1 MPFWTNGGKCISM
14 INKYISVLA
23 GVLALFLPGAL
34 SQAAMTIEIIGGAA
48 SRIPVMI
55 AGFKEAGAEGE
66 DPAAVVRADL
76 ARSGFFKV
84 LDAGGVPVGENQV
97 ALHRA
102 WRERGVDAVVVGQ
115 VVPMK
120 DGRVDVRFRL
130 HDAVRESELA
140 AFSYVVAPQLVRAT
154 AHRIADQVYEK
165 LTGEPGA
172 FSGRIAYIL
181 KRGKRFELQVS
192 DVDGHNAFTVTSSPE
207 PLIGPAWSPDGR
219 KMAYVS
225 FEQKKPVIY
234 VQNLADGKRHAL
246 ASFRGSN
253 SSPAWSPDGSKLAI
267 VLSKDETSQIYLIN
281 AQGGDLRRISS
292 GGALETEP
300 VFSPDGEWLYFT
312 SDRGGSPQIYRA
324 PASGGSAKRMTF
336 EGDYNASPAL
346 SRDGKLLAYV
356 HRRDGGF
363 RIASLELATGQ
374 TQVLTDTQ
382 QDESPSFAP
391 NSRTILYAT
400 LVNGRGVL
408 ATVSADGRI
417 KQRLS
422 QAGDLR
428 EPAWSP

>member
-1 MPFWTNGGKCISM
+1 MQGLIRGDMHRLM
-14 INKYISVLA
+14 INKHLMALA
-23 GVLALFLPGAL
+23 GFVVVLLHATQGL
-34 SQAAMTIEIIGGAA
+34 AAMTIEIIGGAA

-55 AGFKEAGAEGE
+55 GGFTPSGTAGD
-66 DPAAVVRADL
+66 DPAEIVRADL
-76 ARSGFFKV
+76 GRSGFFKI
-84 LDAGGVPVGENQV
+84 LDASGITSGENQ
-97 ALHRA
+97 APQHRA
-102 WRERGVDAVVVGQ
+102 WRDRGADAVVVGQ
-115 VVPMK
+115 VVPLK

-130 HDAVRESELA
+130 HDAVRENELA
-140 AFSYVVAPQLVRAT
+140 AFSYIVAPQLIRAT

-181 KRGKRFELQVS
+181 KRGGRYELQVS

-219 KMAYVS
+219 RMAYVS

-234 VQNLADGKRHAL
+234 VQTLADGRRKAL

-253 SSPAWSPDGSKLAI
+253 SSPAWSPDGKRLAV
-267 VLSKDETSQIYLIN
+267 VLSKDETSQIYLID
-281 AQGGDLRRISS
+281 ADGGDPKRLSA

-312 SDRGGSPQIYRA
+312 SDRGGNPQIYRV
-324 PASGGSAKRMTF
+324 PVSGGAPKRMTF
-336 EGDYNASPAL
+336 EGDYNASPTL

-356 HRRDGGF
+356 HRRDGRF
-363 RIASLELATGQ
+363 RIAVMELATGQ

-400 LVNGRGVL
+400 LVGGRGVL

>member
-1 MPFWTNGGKCISM
+1 M
-14 INKYISVLA
+14 INKYISVLI
-23 GVLALFLPGAL
+23 GAL
-34 SQAAMTIEIIGGAA
+34 AMFVMVGMCQAAMTIEIIGGAA

-55 AGFKEAGAEGE
+55 GGFIAPGSEGE
-66 DPAAVVRADL
+66 DPAEVVRADL

-84 LDAGGVPVGENQV
+84 LDASAVTPGENQ
-97 ALHRA
+97 AAQHRV
-102 WRERGVDAVVVGQ
+102 WRGRGADAVVVGQ
-115 VVPMK
+115 VVPLK

-130 HDAVRESELA
+130 HDAVRENELA
-140 AFSYVVAPQLVRAT
+140 AFSYVVAPQLIRAT

-181 KRGKRFELQVS
+181 KRGGRYELQVS

-207 PLIGPAWSPDGR
+207 PLIGPAWSPDAR
-219 KMAYVS
+219 RMAYVS

-234 VQNLADGKRHAL
+234 VQTLADGKRQAL
-246 ASFRGSN
+246 ANFRGSN

-267 VLSKDETSQIYLIN
+267 VLSKDESSQIYIID
-281 AQGGDLRRISS
+281 AKGGDPKRVSA

-300 VFSPDGEWLYFT
+300 VFSPDGQWIYYT

-324 PASGGSAKRMTF
+324 PVAGGAAKRMTF

-346 SRDGKLLAYV
+346 SPDGKLLAYV
-356 HRRDGGF
+356 HRRDGQF
-363 RIASLELATGQ
+363 HIVAMELASGQ
-374 TQVLTDTQ
+374 TQILTETQ

>member
-1 MPFWTNGGKCISM
+1 M
-14 INKYISVLA
+14 INKGIFLFV
-23 GVLALFLPGAL
+23 ALVAAL
-34 SQAAMTIEIIGGAA
+34 LWAPIGGAAMTIEIIGGAA
-48 SRIPVMI
+48 TRIPVMI
-55 AGFKEAGAEGE
+55 AGFSASQGEGD
-66 DPAAVVRADL
+66 DPAEIVRADL
-76 ARSGFFKV
+76 GRSGFFKII
-84 LDAGGVPVGENQV
+84 DASGITPDENQ
-97 ALHRA
+97 APQHRA
-102 WRERGVDAVVVGQ
+102 WRGRGADAVVVGQ
-115 VVPMK
+115 VVPLK

-130 HDAVRESELA
+130 HDVVRESELA
-140 AFSYVVAPQLVRAT
+140 AFSYVVAPQLIRAT

-165 LTGEPGA
+165 LTGEAGA

-181 KRGKRFELQVS
+181 KRGGRYELQVS

-234 VQNLADGKRHAL
+234 IQTLADGKRQAL

-253 SSPAWSPDGSKLAI
+253 SSPAWSPDGSRLAI
-267 VLSKDETSQIYLIN
+267 VLSKDETSQIYLI
-281 AQGGDLRRISS
+281 ASDGGDPKRLSA
-292 GGALETEP
+292 GGAIETEP
-300 VFSPDGEWLYFT
+300 VFSPDGQWLYFT
-312 SDRGGSPQIYRA
+312 SDRGGSPQIYKVSMAGGA
-324 PASGGSAKRMTF
+324 PKRVTF

-356 HRRDGGF
+356 HRRDGRF
-363 RIASLELATGQ
+363 HIAAMELATGQ

-400 LVNGRGVL
+400 LVAGRGVL

>member
-1 MPFWTNGGKCISM
+1 M
-14 INKYISVLA
+14 IKKMIAGIV
-23 GVLALFLPGAL
+23 GVLAWFVVIGA
-34 SQAAMTIEIIGGAA
+34 SHAAMTIEIIGGAA

-55 AGFKEAGAEGE
+55 ASFKSASADGE
-66 DPAAVVRADL
+66 DPADVVRADL
-76 ARSGFFKV
+76 ARSGFFRV
-84 LDAGGVPVGENQV
+84 LDAGGLAPGENQV
-97 ALHRA
+97 AQHRI
-102 WRERGVDAVVVGQ
+102 WRDRGADAVVVGQ
-115 VVPMK
+115 VVALK

-130 HDAVRESELA
+130 HDAVREQELA
-140 AFSYVVAPQLVRAT
+140 AFSYVVAPQLIRAT

-181 KRGKRFELQVS
+181 KRGGRFELQVS

-219 KMAYVS
+219 RMAYVS

-234 VQNLADGKRHAL
+234 VQSLADGKRQAV
-246 ASFRGSN
+246 ANFRGSN

-267 VLSKDETSQIYLIN
+267 VLSKDETSQIYLID
-281 AQGGDLRRISS
+281 AKGGDTRRISS

-300 VFSPDGEWLYFT
+300 VFSPDGQWLYYT
-312 SDRGGSPQIYRA
+312 SDRGGNPQIYRVPVA
-324 PASGGSAKRMTF
+324 GGGAKRMSF

-346 SRDGKLLAYV
+346 SPDGKLLAYV
-356 HRRDGGF
+356 HRRDGRF
-363 RIASLELATGQ
+363 HIAVMELASGQ

-400 LVNGRGVL
+400 LVGGRGVL

>member
-1 MPFWTNGGKCISM
+1 MAMPDKHFFVVM
-14 INKYISVLA
+14 VL
-23 GVLALFLPGAL
+23 LAMLLKLSPGH
-34 SQAAMTIEIIGGAA
+34 AAMTIEIIGGAA
-48 SRIPVMI
+48 SRIPVMVSN
-55 AGFKEAGAEGE
+55 FKAPGTEGE
-66 DPAAVVRADL
+66 DPAEVVRADL
-76 ARSGFFKV
+76 ARSGFFRI
-84 LDAGGVPVGENQV
+84 LDASAIPPSESQ
-97 ALHRA
+97 AAQHRV
-102 WRERGVDAVVVGQ
+102 WRGRGADAVVVGQ
-115 VVPMK
+115 IVPQK

-130 HDAVRESELA
+130 HDAVRENELA
-140 AFSYVVAPQLVRAT
+140 AFSYVVAPQMLRAT

-181 KRGKRFELQVS
+181 KRNRRFELQVS
-192 DVDGHNAFTVTSSPE
+192 DVDGYNAITLTSSPE
-207 PLIGPAWSPDGR
+207 PLIGATWSPDGR
-219 KMAYVS
+219 KIAYVS
-225 FEQKKPVIY
+225 FEERKPVVY
-234 VQNLADGKRHAL
+234 VQNLADGRRHAI

-267 VLSKDETSQIYLIN
+267 VLSKDETSQIYLID
-281 AQGGDLRRISS
+281 ARGGEPKRVST

-300 VFSPDGEWLYFT
+300 VFSPDGQWLYYT
-312 SDRGGSPQIYRA
+312 SDRGGNPQIYRVA
-324 PASGGSAKRMTF
+324 VGGGAAKRMTF

-346 SRDGKLLAYV
+346 SSDGKLLAYV
-356 HRRDGGF
+356 HRRDGRF
-363 RIASLELATGQ
+363 HIAAMELATGQ

-391 NSRTILYAT
+391 NGRTILYAT

>member
-1 MPFWTNGGKCISM
+1 MSM
-14 INKYISVLA
+14 INKYIY
-23 GVLALFLPGAL
+23 LFFGLVAMLLPVAS

-48 SRIPVMI
+48 SKIPVMI
-55 AGFKEAGAEGE
+55 AGFKAPGAEGE

-84 LDAGGVPVGENQV
+84 LDAGDIPPGENQV
-97 ALHRA
+97 AQHRA
-102 WRERGVDAVVVGQ
+102 WRARGVDAVVVGQ
-115 VVPMK
+115 LIALK
-120 DGRVDVRFRL
+120 DGRVEVRFRL
-130 HDAVRESELA
+130 HDAIRESELA
-140 AFSYVVAPQLVRAT
+140 AFSYIVAPQMIRAT

-192 DVDGHNAFTVTSSPE
+192 DVDGHNAFAVASSPE
-207 PLIGPAWSPDGR
+207 PIIGPAWSPDGR

-234 VQNLADGKRHAL
+234 VQNLADGKRLAL
-246 ASFRGSN
+246 ANFRGSN

-267 VLSKDETSQIYLIN
+267 VLSKDETSQIYLID
-281 AQGGDLRRISS
+281 AKGGDLKRIST

-300 VFSPDGEWLYFT
+300 VFSPNGEWLYYT
-312 SDRGGSPQIYRA
+312 SDRGGNPQIYRV
-324 PASGGSAKRMTF
+324 PVTGGVAKRMTF

-346 SRDGKLLAYV
+346 SRDGKLLAYI
-356 HRRDGGF
+356 HRRDGRF
-363 RIASLELATGQ
+363 HIAALELATGQ

-400 LVNGRGVL
+400 LVGGRGVL

>member
-1 MPFWTNGGKCISM
+1 MINKCISGFFGVVVWLFFA
-14 INKYISVLA
+14 SA
-23 GVLALFLPGAL
+23 GH
-34 SQAAMTIEIIGGAA
+34 AAMTIEIIGGAA
-48 SRIPVMI
+48 SKIPVMI
-55 AGFKEAGAEGE
+55 AGFKAADTKGE
-66 DPAAVVRADL
+66 DPAEVVRADL

-84 LDAGGVPVGENQV
+84 LSADAIPAGENQP
-97 ALHRA
+97 AQHRV
-102 WRERGVDAVVVGQ
+102 WRGRGADAVVVGQ
-115 VVPMK
+115 VVALK

-130 HDAVRESELA
+130 HDVVRESELA
-140 AFSYVVAPQLVRAT
+140 AFSYVVAPQMIRAT

-234 VQNLADGKRHAL
+234 VQNLADGKRLAL

-267 VLSKDETSQIYLIN
+267 VLSKDDTSQIYLIN
-281 AQGGDLRRISS
+281 ATGGEPRRVSS

-300 VFSPDGEWLYFT
+300 VFSPDGEWLYYT
-312 SDRGGSPQIYRA
+312 SDRGGSPQIYRVPVAGGA
-324 PASGGSAKRMTF
+324 PKRMTF

-356 HRRDGGF
+356 HRRDGLF
-363 RIASLELATGQ
+363 HIASLELATGQ
-374 TQVLTDTQ
+374 TQVLTDTR